1 MKASSVSPLPPA
13 TGVNTR
19 VEPQTSTPDDPA
31 GHAVAA
37 SSSHRC
43 GPRRRQ
49 AGFTL
54 VELTVVFL
62 VIVVLTVLAVPRV
75 QAIIIEG
82 STPSVAQEMQ
92 RAVNR
97 IRAAR
102 AGSGVTPYSGVSVA
116 ELGAVLRNTSYTV
129 SPPAPAAANAVQHAL
144 GSGQGTASV
153 TVASGTL
160 VSAGDSFTVSFAE
173 VDRAGCAPLM
183 ATLAAS
189 AEVVSIT
196 PSGASSATVVKAN
209 GGTFS
214 GGLAQS
220 TCADRNTLAF
230 TFR

>member
-1 MKASSVSPLPPA
+1 MNTSSVSPLNPA
-13 TGVNTR
+13 AGADAD
-19 VEPQTSTPDDPA
+19 QHLQSASPDHPA
-31 GHAVAA
+31 ACATA
-37 SSSHRC
+37 TSSSLRRS
-43 GPRRRQ
+43 PRRRQ

-102 AGSGVTPYSGVSVA
+102 AGSGVTPYSSVSVA

-129 SPPAPAAANAVQHAL
+129 SPPAPAAATGVQHAL

-196 PSGASSATVVKAN
+196 PSGASSATVVKSN